1 MPHVVFRGIT
11 TKQLK
16 RISTPLVKELAGIC
30 ECGTDNFTLELPS
43 STFVFN
49 GEEIEAFPL

>member
-11 TKQLK
+11 TEQLK
-16 RISTPLVKELAGIC
+16 RISKPLVEELAEIC

-43 STFVFN
+43 S
-49 GEEIEAFPL
+49 

>member
-11 TKQLK
+11 TEQLK
-16 RISTPLVKELAGIC
+16 SISKPLVEELAQISDC
-30 ECGTDNFTLELPS
+30 ATDNFTLELQS

-49 GEEIEAFPL
+49 

>member
-11 TKQLK
+11 TEQLK
-16 RISTPLVKELAGIC
+16 SISKPLVEELAENC

-49 GEEIEAFPL
+49 G